1 MASLPPESFL
11 SMNSREPSRNQANR
25 EYSQLLRMQ
34 ERILGQILR
43 IRDELVAPLTES
55 IMQKIR
61 NRTGSAPTQALGLVI
76 SEVEGGIRALK
87 LLESEVQSALLEE
100 PGEEFTVDGV
110 SNLPAPLGRFLAER
124 SQYPGFQYDVVQD
137 EVRGWVI
144 RWKEYT
150 QRGTVRGSGQFYE
163 RPYAWLDE

>member
-1 MASLPPESFL
+1 MS
-11 SMNSREPSRNQANR
+11 SRKPSRDQVNR

-55 IMQKIR
+55 LMREIR
-61 NRTGSAPTQALGLVI
+61 TRTGSAPTKTLGLVI

-87 LLESEVQSALLEE
+87 LLESDVQSALLEE

-110 SNLPAPLGRFLAER
+110 SNLPAPLGRFLAEH

-150 QRGTVRGSGQFYE
+150 HRGTGYGQFYE

>member
-1 MASLPPESFL
+1 MHE
-11 SMNSREPSRNQANR
+11 
-25 EYSQLLRMQ
+25 
-34 ERILGQILR
+34 
-43 IRDELVAPLTES
+43 
-55 IMQKIR
+55 IR

-87 LLESEVQSALLEE
+87 ILESEVQSALLEE

-110 SNLPAPLGRFLAER
+110 SNLPAPLGWFLAER

-150 QRGTVRGSGQFYE
+150 QRRPSGDTASSTSGHTRGWTNSLLRHQPLPRSKSTVSF
-163 RPYAWLDE
+163 P

>member
-1 MASLPPESFL
+1 M
-11 SMNSREPSRNQANR
+11 PSRKAPRKQANR

-34 ERILGQILR
+34 ERLIGQLLR
-43 IRDELVAPLTES
+43 IRDELVAPVTES
-55 IMQKIR
+55 VMREIR
-61 NRTGSAPTQALGLVI
+61 NRTGSAPTEALGEVI
-76 SEVEGGIRALK
+76 NEVEEAIRALK
-87 LLESEVQSALLEE
+87 LLESEVQGALLEE

-110 SNLPAPLGRFLAER
+110 SNLPAPLSRFLAER
-124 SQYPGFQYDVVQD
+124 SQYPGFRYDVVQD

-150 QRGTVRGSGQFYE
+150 HRGTVRGYGQFYE

>member
-1 MASLPPESFL
+1 
-11 SMNSREPSRNQANR
+11 MNSREPSRDQASR

-34 ERILGQILR
+34 ERLLSQFLR
-43 IRDELVAPLTES
+43 IQDELVAPLTES
-55 IMQKIR
+55 LLHEIR
-61 NRTGSAPTQALGLVI
+61 NRTGSAPTQTVADVL

-87 LLESEVQSALLEE
+87 ILESEVQGALLEE

-110 SNLPAPLGRFLAER
+110 SNLPVTLGRFLAER
-124 SQYPGFQYDVVQD
+124 SQDPGFQYDVVQD

-150 QRGTVRGSGQFYE
+150 QRGTVRGYGQFYE

>member
-1 MASLPPESFL
+1 MPPKANL
-11 SMNSREPSRNQANR
+11 RKQANR

-34 ERILGQILR
+34 ERLLGQLLR
-43 IRDELVAPLTES
+43 VRDELVAPVTEALLRE
-55 IMQKIR
+55 IR
-61 NRTGSAPTQALGLVI
+61 NRTGSAPTDALGEVL
-76 SEVEGGIRALK
+76 SEVEEAIRALK
-87 LLESEVQSALLEE
+87 LLESEIQGALLEE

-124 SQYPGFQYDVVQD
+124 SQYPGFKYDVVQD

-150 QRGTVRGSGQFYE
+150 HRGTVRGYGQFYE

>member
-1 MASLPPESFL
+1 MSAKAT
-11 SMNSREPSRNQANR
+11 RKQANR

-34 ERILGQILR
+34 ERLLSQLLR
-43 IRDELVAPLTES
+43 VRDELVAPVTEG
-55 IMQKIR
+55 MLREIR
-61 NRTGSAPTQALGLVI
+61 NRTGSAPTEAVGEVI
-76 SEVEGGIRALK
+76 SEVEEAIRALK
-87 LLESEVQSALLEE
+87 LLESEVNAELLAE

-124 SQYPGFQYDVVQD
+124 SQYPGFKYDVVQD

-150 QRGTVRGSGQFYE
+150 HRGTVRGYGQFYE

>member
-1 MASLPPESFL
+1 
-11 SMNSREPSRNQANR
+11 MNSREPSRDQASQ

-34 ERILGQILR
+34 ERLLSQFLR

-55 IMQKIR
+55 LLHEIR
-61 NRTGSAPTQALGLVI
+61 NRTGSAPTQTVADVL

-87 LLESEVQSALLEE
+87 ILESEVQGALLEE

-110 SNLPAPLGRFLAER
+110 SNLPVTLGRFLAER
-124 SQYPGFQYDVVQD
+124 SQDPGFQYDVVQD

-150 QRGTVRGSGQFYE
+150 QRGTVRGYGQFYE

>member
-1 MASLPPESFL
+1 
-11 SMNSREPSRNQANR
+11 
-25 EYSQLLRMQ
+25 MQ
-34 ERILGQILR
+34 ERLLSQFLR

-55 IMQKIR
+55 LLHEIR
-61 NRTGSAPTQALGLVI
+61 NRTGSAPTQTVADVL

-87 LLESEVQSALLEE
+87 ILESEVQGALLEE

-110 SNLPAPLGRFLAER
+110 SNLPVPLGRFLAER
-124 SQYPGFQYDVVQD
+124 SQDPGFQYDVVQD

-150 QRGTVRGSGQFYE
+150 HRGTVRGYGQFYE

>member
-1 MASLPPESFL
+1 MSPKTT
-11 SMNSREPSRNQANR
+11 RKQANR

-34 ERILGQILR
+34 ERLLSQLLR
-43 IRDELVAPLTES
+43 VRDELVAPVTEG
-55 IMQKIR
+55 MLREIR
-61 NRTGSAPTQALGLVI
+61 NRTGSAPTEAVGEVI
-76 SEVEGGIRALK
+76 SEVEEAIRALK
-87 LLESEVQSALLEE
+87 LLESEVNAELLAE

-124 SQYPGFQYDVVQD
+124 SQYPGFKYDVVQD

-150 QRGTVRGSGQFYE
+150 HRGTVRGYGQFYE

>member
-1 MASLPPESFL
+1 MSPKTT
-11 SMNSREPSRNQANR
+11 RKQANR

-34 ERILGQILR
+34 ERLLSQLLR
-43 IRDELVAPLTES
+43 VRDELVAPVTEG
-55 IMQKIR
+55 MLREIR
-61 NRTGSAPTQALGLVI
+61 NRTGSAPTEAVGEVI
-76 SEVEGGIRALK
+76 SEVEEAIRALK
-87 LLESEVQSALLEE
+87 LLESEVNAELLAE
-100 PGEEFTVDGV
+100 PGEEFSVDGI

-124 SQYPGFQYDVVQD
+124 SQYPGFKYDVVQD

-150 QRGTVRGSGQFYE
+150 HRGTVRGYGQFYE

>member
-1 MASLPPESFL
+1 MSSPKPT
-11 SMNSREPSRNQANR
+11 REQANR
-25 EYSQLLRMQ
+25 EYAQLLRMQ
-34 ERILGQILR
+34 ERLLGQLMR
-43 IRDELVAPLTES
+43 IRDELVAPVTEELVRE
-55 IMQKIR
+55 IR
-61 NRTGSAPTQALGLVI
+61 NRTGSAPSQTIADVI
-76 SEVEGGIRALK
+76 SKVEEGIRALK
-87 LLESEVQSALLEE
+87 LLESEVQSSLLEE

-124 SQYPGFQYDVVQD
+124 SQDPGFRYDVVQD

-150 QRGTVRGSGQFYE
+150 QRGTVRGYGQFYE

>member
-1 MASLPPESFL
+1 MATCKSTA
-11 SMNSREPSRNQANR
+11 PSRRQATR

-34 ERILGQILR
+34 ERLLTQFQH
-43 IRDELVAPLTES
+43 IRDELVAPVTTGLMKE
-55 IMQKIR
+55 IR
-61 NRTGSAPTQALGLVI
+61 SRTGSAPTDAMVELVGK
-76 SEVEGGIRALK
+76 VEESIRALK

-100 PGEEFTVDGV
+100 PGEELTVEGA
-110 SNLPAPLGRFLAER
+110 SNLPAPMARFLAER
-124 SQYPGFQYDVVQD
+124 STLPGFKYDVIQD

-150 QRGTVRGSGQFYE
+150 HRGTVRGYGQFYE

>member
-1 MASLPPESFL
+1 M
-11 SMNSREPSRNQANR
+11 RE
-25 EYSQLLRMQ
+25 
-34 ERILGQILR
+34 
-43 IRDELVAPLTES
+43 
-55 IMQKIR
+55 IR
-61 NRTGSAPTQALGLVI
+61 NRTGSAPSQTIADVI
-76 SEVEGGIRALK
+76 SKVEEGIRALK
-87 LLESEVQSALLEE
+87 LLESEVQSSLLEE

-124 SQYPGFQYDVVQD
+124 SQDPGFRYDVVQD

-150 QRGTVRGSGQFYE
+150 QRGTVRGYGQFYE

>member
-1 MASLPPESFL
+1 MS
-11 SMNSREPSRNQANR
+11 SRKPSRDQANR

-55 IMQKIR
+55 LMREIR
-61 NRTGSAPTQALGLVI
+61 TRTGSAPTKTLGLVI

-110 SNLPAPLGRFLAER
+110 SNLPAPLGRFLAEH

-150 QRGTVRGSGQFYE
+150 HRGTVRGYGQFYE

>member
-1 MASLPPESFL
+1 
-11 SMNSREPSRNQANR
+11 MNSREPSRDQASR

-34 ERILGQILR
+34 ERLLSQFLR

-55 IMQKIR
+55 LLHEIR
-61 NRTGSAPTQALGLVI
+61 NRTGSAPTQTVADVL

-87 LLESEVQSALLEE
+87 ILESEVQGALLEE

-110 SNLPAPLGRFLAER
+110 SNLPVTLGRFLAER
-124 SQYPGFQYDVVQD
+124 SQDPGFQYDVVQD

-150 QRGTVRGSGQFYE
+150 QRGTVRGYGQFYE